1 MWVEHQLLI
10 LCLLFLALILVFLL
24 SGKPA
29 DPASVAGRPADS
41 TGLIS
46 SGLLVSWKSEQPVA
60 LQGLASP
67 CLAWLG
73 VPGGF
78 EDQDFCLG
86 LILSYLGTAELQR
99 NSLAVYCIY

>member
-1 MWVEHQLLI
+1 M
-10 LCLLFLALILVFLL
+10 
-24 SGKPA
+24 
-29 DPASVAGRPADS
+29 AGRPADP

-78 EDQDFCLG
+78 EGQDFCLG
-86 LILSYLGTAELQR
+86 LILSNLGD
-99 NSLAVYCIY
+99 S

>member
-1 MWVEHQLLI
+1 MLW
-10 LCLLFLALILVFLL
+10 
-24 SGKPA
+24 SW
-29 DPASVAGRPADS
+29 ASFSRQWEASRHLWG
-41 TGLIS
+41 G
-46 SGLLVSWKSEQPVA
+46 EEFYA

-99 NSLAVYCIY
+99 DSLAVYCIY